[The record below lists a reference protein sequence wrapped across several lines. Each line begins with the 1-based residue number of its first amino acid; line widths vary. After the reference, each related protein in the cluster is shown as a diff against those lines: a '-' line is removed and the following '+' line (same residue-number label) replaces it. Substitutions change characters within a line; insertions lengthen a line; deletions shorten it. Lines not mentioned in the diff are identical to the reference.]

1 MKNNQ
6 PVLEYTILI
15 IVLIAGIALFL
26 HLKNQEIN
34 LCQSIL
40 GSLAQGKPAVEKFI
54 DWENFKALGVDV
66 GATYASLANEKEKA
80 DYKKAFI
87 QNFAFG
93 FQKSGGKPALFKH
106 WRIYQRES
114 GKVIV
119 ACDYSGYNK
128 MLLFTISKLGKNK
141 LISLQLK

>member
-6 PVLEYTILI
+6 PLLEYSILALVI
-15 IVLIAGIALFL
+15 IACIVFFL

-40 GSLAQGKPAVEKFI
+40 GSLSQGKTTVEKFI
-54 DWENFKALGVDV
+54 DWENLNALGVNV
-66 GATYASLANEKEKA
+66 GATYTGLANEKEKA

-93 FQKSGGKPALFKH
+93 FQKSGGKSVLFRH
-106 WRIYQRES
+106 WRIYQRDS

-128 MLLFTISKLGKNK
+128 TLLFIISKLGKNK